1 MQDYTEYLKSLAATQ
16 KQTKAQELEM
26 AKQQALTTVE
36 QEKARVMPTFQAQ
49 RQQASTQ
56 SQLGAKNF
64 AEYLASRGQTGAGIS
79 AQAEMSRQNALA
91 GQIGTIGTN
100 EANTLQQ
107 YANQVGN
114 IGQQYQTGLQSAYG
128 DIDTDLAKN
137 LYNEKIRVEQETYNR
152 KQQEFENQMTIKNY
166 NRLVSSGG
174 SGGGSKS
181 KNKQEYAE
189 GSVKLVQNVPY
200 TYIQDKNG
208 KWGWQ
213 KKTYTKDEYGN
224 IAEQKQL
231 KWNKKGYGMTPYT
244 IETSNGKRSY
254 TYSIWTKN
262 DKSYLIK
269 GENTIELS
277 IDGINK
283 AVQKGI
289 FDKTSANNLIKN
301 LE

>member
-114 IGQQYQTGLQSAYG
+114 IGQQYQSGLQSAYG

-152 KQQEFENQMTIKNY
+152 KQQAINNAQEWTRIN
-166 NRLVSSGG
+166 L
-174 SGGGSKS
+174 SKQAA
-181 KNKQEYAE
+181 KDENKQEYAE

-289 FDKTSANNLIKN
+289 FDKTSATNLARN
-301 LE
+301 LGL